1 MAILSGD
8 VLPLNTLET
17 TMHPV
22 GSTVL
27 VRLKGTVVGSGE
39 VTDDNSFSIE
49 LSDEITG
56 ELEVILGM
64 LNAAPTLVDFHG
76 QDIHIALLYSN
87 VNNFIA

>member
-8 VLPLNTLET
+8 IQSLNPLET

-27 VRLKGTVVGSGE
+27 VRLRGKVIGSAV
-39 VTDDNSFSIE
+39 VTDDNDFSVE
-49 LSDEITG
+49 LPDELAG

-64 LNAAPTLVDFHG
+64 LNAAPTLVDYYG